1 MARYKT
7 SVGIEVHA
15 ELSTRSKMFCRC
27 AAEFGGEPNTRVC
40 PVCLGLPGALP
51 VPNSA
56 AIEMAVRAALA
67 LGCTIATE
75 SVFHRKSYF
84 YPDLPKGY
92 QTSQYGDSNP
102 VGYRGWLDIESDD
115 GGTKRVHI
123 RRVHLEE
130 DTGKLVHGVE
140 GGTGIDY
147 NRAGVPLLEIVTAFP
162 PDVESPTEARR
173 YVHTLRDLL
182 VWIGVCDGRME
193 RGSLRCEPNISIRP
207 EGTEDLG
214 TKTEIKNLNSMSSLQ
229 AGIEYEAAR
238 QAEVLESGGVVAQ
251 ETRGWNEEEQSS
263 YVMRAKEDEDDYRYF
278 PCPDLAPMRF
288 DADFIARIRAS
299 LPELPNAVRDRFV
312 RDYALSPKDAD
323 RMVAYR
329 AWAEW
334 FEACVALGGDPK
346 AILNWM
352 ISDFAKHLN
361 ETGQAV
367 PGMEGDPTVVTPEHL
382 VELTQMISSGT
393 LGGKAAKTVFM
404 ETFRTGERPG
414 SVVARLGLAQFS
426 DTAALA
432 ELVDEILAENPELV
446 EKYRAGKLQVLG
458 FLVGLAMKKTNGR
471 ANASVVKEEFS
482 RRLSES

>member
-1 MARYKT
+1 MARYQT

-51 VPNSA
+51 VPNA
-56 AIEMAVRAALA
+56 AAVEMAVRAALA
-67 LGCTIATE
+67 LRCTIARE

-92 QTSQYGDSNP
+92 QTSQYGETNP
-102 VGYRGWLDIESDD
+102 VGYRGWLDIESDN
-115 GGTKRVHI
+115 GGTKRIHI

-130 DTGKLVHGVE
+130 DTGKLVHGVG
-140 GGTGIDY
+140 GGTRIDY

-162 PDVESPTEARR
+162 PDVSSPTEARR
-173 YVHTLRDLL
+173 YVQTLRHLL
-182 VWIGVCDGRME
+182 AWIGVCDGRME
-193 RGSLRCEPNISIRP
+193 RGSLRCEPNVSIRP
-207 EGTEDLG
+207 EGSDDLG
-214 TKTEIKNLNSMSSLQ
+214 TKTEIKNLNSTRSLQ
-229 AGIEYEAAR
+229 VGIEYEVAR

-263 YVMRAKEDEDDYRYF
+263 YVMRVKEDEDDYRYF
-278 PCPDLAPMRF
+278 PCPDLAPMQF
-288 DADFIARIRAS
+288 DADFLARIS
-299 LPELPNAVRDRFV
+299 DGLPELPDSVRDRFV
-312 RDYALSPKDAD
+312 HQYALSPKDAD
-323 RMVAYR
+323 RMVADR
-329 AWAEW
+329 EWAEW

-361 ETGQAV
+361 EAGQAV

-382 VELTQMISSGT
+382 VELTQLISSGT
-393 LGGKAAKTVFM
+393 LGGKAAKTVFA

-414 SVVARLGLAQFS
+414 SVVARLSLAQIS
-426 DTAALA
+426 DTGALA
-432 ELVDEILAENPELV
+432 DLVGEILTENPGLV
-446 EKYRAGKLQVLG
+446 EDYRTGKQQVLG

-471 ANASVVKEEFS
+471 ADASVVKEELL